1 MRYFDDKELIIPGG
15 RAEMVF
21 SFNGVFDWYDADS
34 TTLLNSKKYFVMG
47 QRDKFFYIKS
57 DKIVDIFGVRFR
69 QGGLSAFVGIPV
81 SEITNFFLSPD
92 ELFGSRAFAW
102 IEQMNEASSI
112 ADKISSIEKTLSQI
126 LIEQKDYRLCAT
138 AIWQLKHV
146 SANTKID
153 SFCASHNIHYKKL
166 ERTFLKITGYL
177 PKPFVRINRLYKA
190 LYLARQNRN
199 NLTDI
204 SYQCDYFD
212 QSHFIRECREF
223 TGQTPSKIL
232 TGEFKV
238 VNLLLKKMPV

>member
-102 IEQMNEASSI
+102 IEQMNEASS
-112 ADKISSIEKTLSQI
+112 LQ
-126 LIEQKDYRLCAT
+126 
-138 AIWQLKHV
+138 
-146 SANTKID
+146 TK
-153 SFCASHNIHYKKL
+153 SLQSKKRSL
-166 ERTFLKITGYL
+166 RY
-177 PKPFVRINRLYKA
+177 
-190 LYLARQNRN
+190 
-199 NLTDI
+199 
-204 SYQCDYFD
+204 
-212 QSHFIRECREF
+212 
-223 TGQTPSKIL
+223 
-232 TGEFKV
+232 
-238 VNLLLKKMPV
+238 